1 MAHGVDDPHHGEVGF
16 LGRVETEG
24 ISAAGPLR
32 KVPQAKLSSASRL
45 SSFHNQVFESIN
57 SAWTQEMETEG
68 VALREG
74 IDQEPSSPEG
84 CRQSPLTALP

>member
-1 MAHGVDDPHHGEVGF
+1 MLIDIQLAHQ
-16 LGRVETEG
+16 LGNMTSSNKGDSRD
-24 ISAAGPLR
+24 SF
-32 KVPQAKLSSASRL
+32 KAKL
-45 SSFHNQVFESIN
+45 FHNQVFESIN